1 MTTTDTLLADLADV
15 LDRASKL
22 AKDLS
27 ATLAGPSVDMLKPAY
42 HPERDG
48 TLGELEPGDRVMWD
62 GQWREVRLAH
72 HHCTTGRVH
81 LWLTG
86 VGGDRCSQ
94 ADETARI
101 QKRHGNVT
109 IPDDPLREYRLPSG
123 RVAYAEEAARWVHVG
138 DWIQAVHGDE
148 GCWEQVVGTFRADQQ
163 TCITSNDG
171 TRTQGRWWGPD
182 DKVRVATAPVP
193 DPEPY
198 R

>member
-22 AKDLS
+22 A
-27 ATLAGPSVDMLKPAY
+27 ARMAETLAAPPSY
-42 HPERDG
+42 HPERAG
-48 TLGELEPGDRVMWD
+48 TLGELATGDRIMTC
-62 GQWREVRLAH
+62 GEWREAGTVVEHANGWSH
-72 HHCTTGRVH
+72 
-81 LWLTG
+81 
-86 VGGDRCSQ
+86 VGLEPDSYIDGPSATQ
-94 ADETARI
+94 YRI
-101 QKRHGNVT
+101 QKRHGNAL
-109 IPDDPLREYRLPSG
+109 IPDDPLRSYRLPSG

-148 GCWEQVVGTFRADQQ
+148 GRWEQVVGTVHADAQ
-163 TCITSNDG
+163 TGITSSDG
-171 TRTQGRWWGPD
+171 TRTRLRWWGHH